1 MPGVKVQTTT
11 ATGPATS
18 AAAVTGQWFVSGLA
32 ERGDTSKP
40 ILLRG
45 MADYN
50 GFLGNR
56 VAYGS
61 LYDAIKCFF
70 DEGGTQCYVRRVVGS
85 AATTGTLVLK
95 DQGQTAENTLTVD
108 AASAGDWSS
117 QLSVEIDVGSVA
129 DTFQMIVYLNGEPVE
144 SYDNLD
150 SPATAAAKFKNS
162 IYVVVTDMGSS
173 TPVPANNPVAIAATP
188 LSAGADDRT
197 HVASTDLVSAL
208 DTFVPE
214 LGTGAVSIPG
224 QGVTVHSGVIA
235 HCEANNRIA
244 LLAHSQD
251 ATQSDLI
258 TAALAQTSEYAGLI
272 APWVIVSDGA
282 GGTRAIGPEGF
293 AAGKRAQA
301 HQRVGAWQIPAG
313 TYGIANS
320 VLDLEATFSAS
331 SANTMDA
338 AGVSV
343 IRNINNSIRLY
354 GWRSLSRDTANYEF
368 LSVRDLLD
376 ALVVDC
382 TAALEDYVFMP
393 IDSKGQL
400 LARINAALV
409 GVVDP
414 IASAGGLYGLDDSSG
429 KQVDPGYKV
438 DTGSNVNTPS
448 TLATNTV
455 NALVSVRP
463 SPSAADIVLL
473 ITKSGFSS
481 GL

>member
-1 MPGVKVQTTT
+1 MPGVRVSTTT

-18 AAAVTGQWFVSGLA
+18 AAAVTGQWFVTGLA
-32 ERGDTSKP
+32 ERGDTTDP
-40 ILLRG
+40 IVLRG

-56 VAYGS
+56 VSYGS
-61 LYDAIKCFF
+61 LYDAIKSFF

-85 AATTGTLVLK
+85 AATVGTLTLLDK
-95 DQGQTAENTLTVD
+95 AQTPLPTLRVD
-108 AASAGDWSS
+108 AASAGDWST
-117 QLSVEIDVGSVA
+117 QITVEIATGSA
-129 DTFQMIVYLNGEPVE
+129 TNTFQMIVYLNDVPVE
-144 SYDNLD
+144 AYDNLAT
-150 SPATAAAKFKNS
+150 PADAATKFKNS
-162 IYVVVTDMGSS
+162 VYVVVTDLGSA
-173 TPVPANNPVAIAATP
+173 TTAPNNNPTTIAATP
-188 LSAGADDRT
+188 LSAGTDDRT
-197 HVASTDLVSAL
+197 NVDGAAL
-208 DTFVPE
+208 AAALADFAPE

-224 QGVTVHSGVIA
+224 NGTAVHAAIIA
-235 HCEANNRIA
+235 HCEANNRIGI
-244 LLAHSQD
+244 LAHSLDASQD
-251 ATQSDLI
+251 DLI
-258 TAALAQTSEYAGLI
+258 TAAIAQTSEYAGLV

-282 GGTRAIGPEGF
+282 GGTRAISPEGF

-313 TYGIANS
+313 NYGIANS
-320 VLDLEATFSAS
+320 VLDLEQTFSAS
-331 SANTMDA
+331 NANTMDA
-338 AGVSV
+338 AGVSI

-354 GWRSLSRDTANYEF
+354 GWRSLSKDTANYEF
-368 LSVRDLLD
+368 LSVRDLLN

-382 TAALEDYVFMP
+382 TAALEDYVFLP

-400 LARINAALV
+400 LAKINAALV

-414 IASAGGLYGLDDSSG
+414 VATAGGLYGLLDSSG
-429 KQVDPGYKV
+429 KEVDPGYKV

-448 TLATNTV
+448 TLSTNTV

-473 ITKSGFSS
+473 ITKSGFNS